1 MNHEP
6 VFALKR
12 GTFEKAGDI
21 AQEWTRSLCAC
32 FSHSLTQ
39 PHGAWEVCSHPS
51 PCSWGTSIRSNVSL
65 SHADARLSQE
75 SSARRRWSPAR
86 SAWVAAVVRAQ
97 ASEVTRRMNTDSSRD
112 SVPVP
117 APVWDQPAIDAVL
130 SQVER
135 LEFGEVLEALG
146 RGFPVNAAS
155 TGQRLLLHAVVGT
168 LHNSPPPGSME
179 VLTRALHLGADP
191 NMREGR
197 DGVSLL
203 STAAVHGTAPVLRVL
218 LAAGA
223 SAGASAC
230 GTGRADIT
238 PLFSLAWSPV
248 GDDLLERAT
257 VLLEQQD
264 LDVDAQFRG
273 ITAAEFADAMG
284 QADLAALIRQ
294 VRCLPHLC
302 THLHELQRSQD
313 EDRVVGE

>member
-1 MNHEP
+1 
-6 VFALKR
+6 
-12 GTFEKAGDI
+12 
-21 AQEWTRSLCAC
+21 
-32 FSHSLTQ
+32 
-39 PHGAWEVCSHPS
+39 
-51 PCSWGTSIRSNVSL
+51 
-65 SHADARLSQE
+65 
-75 SSARRRWSPAR
+75 
-86 SAWVAAVVRAQ
+86 
-97 ASEVTRRMNTDSSRD
+97 MNTDSSRD
-112 SVPVP
+112 SAPGP

-135 LEFGEVLEALG
+135 LEFREVLEALG

-155 TGQRLLLHAVVGT
+155 ASQRLLLHAVVGT

-257 VLLEQQD
+257 
-264 LDVDAQFRG
+264 
-273 ITAAEFADAMG
+273 
-284 QADLAALIRQ
+284 ALISSCKDDLSKDRISVSSDMYSNGVNKVDLPKAR
-294 VRCLPHLC
+294 VRWCSYVPSHLLPPTSHLPPPSL
-302 THLHELQRSQD
+302 TPHHD
-313 EDRVVGE
+313 ET